1 MMRRR
6 TDNGGFVLVSVLWIL
21 AILSV
26 ISVGFAHRAMLERR
40 MAWYALD
47 RAQAQQ
53 MARAAAERGLFELE
67 HKLLLDAY
75 NEQAGYTGLD
85 QRWAQP
91 INLLQEGQYF
101 GASAQDMEGDVCVVR
116 IEDAERYITIN
127 HAPEELLESVDGLTK
142 QTVSRIINTR
152 DTSTLGQL
160 RPLFHS
166 VEEVRDMQRFSDDL
180 WWGRDDKP
188 GLVDVLGVWGD
199 PAYGRINVN
208 TAPAEVLLNLPNI
221 DEALVAGIMAFRN
234 GPDGK
239 PYTRDDRAFEAI
251 GLVGARVEISAEK
264 LAPINRF
271 CKTDSRYFTINAHAS
286 RRRGKINAYCTVTVE
301 LRGNTP
307 VILAWKE
314 GAVGA

>member
-1 MMRRR
+1 MRRGGEK
-6 TDNGGFVLVSVLWIL
+6 NGFVLVSVLWIL
-21 AILSV
+21 AILTV

-47 RAQAQQ
+47 REQAQQ

-67 HKLLLDAY
+67 HKLLLDSY
-75 NEQAGYTGLD
+75 NDQPGYTGLD

-116 IEDAERYITIN
+116 IEDAERYVSIN
-127 HAPEELLESVDGLTK
+127 YAPKELLESVEGLSNRA
-142 QTVSRIINTR
+142 VSRIIDIR
-152 DTSTLGQL
+152 EASTLGQL
-160 RPLFHS
+160 PALFHS
-166 VEEVRDMQRFSDDL
+166 VEEVRDMQRFSDEA
-180 WWGRDDKP
+180 WWGRDEKP
-188 GLVDVLGVWGD
+188 GLADVLGVWGD

-208 TAPAEVLLNLPNI
+208 TAPAEVLLSLPDI
-221 DEALVAGIMAFRN
+221 DEALVAGIMAYRN

-239 PYTRDDRAFEAI
+239 AYTRDDRSFQTV
-251 GLVGARVEISAEK
+251 GLISAKVEISAEK
-264 LAPINRF
+264 LAPLNRF
-271 CKTDSRYFTINAHAS
+271 CKSDSRYFTINAHAS